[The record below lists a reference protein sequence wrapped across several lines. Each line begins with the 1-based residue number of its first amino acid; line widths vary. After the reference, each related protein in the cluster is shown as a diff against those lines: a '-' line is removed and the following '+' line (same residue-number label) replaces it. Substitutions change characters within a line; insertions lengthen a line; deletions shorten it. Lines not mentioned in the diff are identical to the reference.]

1 MKGKILI
8 IEDDMEIAS
17 VIKEHLIRE
26 NYYVNWAS
34 TGLEGL
40 KDFNDNNYDIV
51 LLDIMLPEM
60 DGFNVCKNIR
70 LISDKPIIMLSAKKE
85 VVDKVTGLKIGADDY
100 VTKPFSLIELEARIE
115 INIRRYRKSSESVL
129 KSSNVRRFKGGLE
142 IIDEEMKVLLD
153 KQNIELTGKEYSLLL
168 LMASNIN
175 RVFSK
180 SELYESVWNEG
191 DIEGNNTVT
200 VHIKEIRQKLKDNPK
215 NPKYIQTVWGT
226 GYKFIGELEI

>member
-51 LLDIMLPEM
+51 LLDIMLQEM